1 MQNPKR
7 TTAHESHAAYPRISP
22 TPWSHSTPPPAPV
35 GELAETRTRPA
46 PDEDV
51 IFGPTLIGRLP
62 DLPMTSLRTVLE
74 LCDTRKLGGIDDL
87 TERLCDIDTILS
99 EHNDQRSMLTL
110 IVSHT
115 TQRILSYLHATSYDD
130 SIWVQQCI
138 LGIGKRF
145 LRSFYGVLTGGTV
158 KSGWE
163 RFYRLVNERN
173 VSLTRA
179 AVSGLS
185 AHLLLDFTGALAEAG
200 VEDFR
205 KRDYTLMTN
214 HLHDSYADL
223 MRKLHERF
231 GVDLSDLFRV
241 FFFTDRSISMPAN
254 QDTDASEHFR
264 RSFEVLRN
272 RGWDTAKALND
283 RRHQKARNI
292 IGERW
297 INVDRAL
304 ENLDALGVL

>member
-7 TTAHESHAAYPRISP
+7 ATAVKSHAAYPRISP
-22 TPWSHSTPPPAPV
+22 TPWSHSTPPQPPV
-35 GELAETRTRPA
+35 EELIETRDMPS

-130 SIWVQQCI
+130 SIWVQQCM

-200 VEDFR
+200 VE
-205 KRDYTLMTN
+205 K
-214 HLHDSYADL
+214 
-223 MRKLHERF
+223 
-231 GVDLSDLFRV
+231 
-241 FFFTDRSISMPAN
+241 ISGGG
-254 QDTDASEHFR
+254 TTH
-264 RSFEVLRN
+264 
-272 RGWDTAKALND
+272 
-283 RRHQKARNI
+283 
-292 IGERW
+292 
-297 INVDRAL
+297 
-304 ENLDALGVL
+304 